1 MCVFH
6 NIVSRSAIEDQ
17 KKNQVRNASRIER
30 EKVN

>member
-6 NIVSRSAIEDQ
+6 NIVSRSAEDQ